1 LLGRQRLEPGG
12 RETRAETAEQ
22 GLVFIFFVVV
32 SWMVVDVGAMSGVAA
47 VQSLDD
53 RLIDNG

>member
-22 GLVFIFFVVV
+22 GLVFIFFVV
-32 SWMVVDVGAMSGVAA
+32 SRMVVDVGAMSGVAA